1 MIEISELDR
10 TKLKEV
16 LDSNPGKYVRVI
28 MDGYG

>member
-1 MIEISELDR
+1 MIEISELAG

-16 LDSNPGKYVRVI
+16 LGSNPGKYVRVI